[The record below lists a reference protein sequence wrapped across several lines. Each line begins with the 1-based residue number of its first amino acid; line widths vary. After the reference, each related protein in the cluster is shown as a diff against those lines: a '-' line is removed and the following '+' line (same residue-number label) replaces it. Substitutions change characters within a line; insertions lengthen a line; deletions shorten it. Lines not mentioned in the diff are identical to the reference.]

1 MENCKRSGHDQHG
14 KIQDVVYKNIPFF
27 SFKSSNNS
35 SVFEYPE
42 KGEKFTV
49 INCVLISYVMA
60 LFSSQCLLQ
69 VTLKLTKL
77 WTPEIFMERYYVARN
92 EPVRREIT
100 KPQTATVISL

>member
-1 MENCKRSGHDQHG
+1 MISMARFKMWFTRTFL
-14 KIQDVVYKNIPFF
+14 FF

-42 KGEKFTV
+42 KGEKFTF

-77 WTPEIFMERYYVARN
+77 
-92 EPVRREIT
+92 
-100 KPQTATVISL
+100 